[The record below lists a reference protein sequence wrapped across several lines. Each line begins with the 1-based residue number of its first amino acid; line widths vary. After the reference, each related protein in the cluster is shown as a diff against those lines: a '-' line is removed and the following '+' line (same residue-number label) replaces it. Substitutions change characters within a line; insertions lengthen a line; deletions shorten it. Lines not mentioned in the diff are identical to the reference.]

1 MDDSLKGMAFL
12 RENDGRYE
20 LVMYRKNNG
29 DYVVNLIRN
38 NSDNSVSIVIQLDI
52 GGLYAQCN
60 PDRIVERLRRNINE
74 GNNMIEIIKS
84 DAAANTPF

>member
-20 LVMYRKNNG
+20 LVMYRQNNG

-38 NSDNSVSIVIQLDI
+38 NSDNSVSTVIQLDI

-60 PDRIVERLRRNINE
+60 PDRIVEKLNRNISE
-74 GNNMIEIIKS
+74 DRGMIETVKS
-84 DAAANTPF
+84 DAIKELPF